1 MLGDTIRENFCLPS
15 VENIKGK
22 LSCLK
27 PSALNTYA
35 QQAVDDY
42 EVKCTGV
49 RQTINSLSGGNKQKI
64 NLGRWMSKNM
74 DILLLDSPTRG
85 VDVGV
90 KAYIYGLMRKA
101 KQDGISIVLFSD
113 ELPEAL
119 GLADRIL
126 VMNNGVIKAEFLRDT
141 DFTEEKIIEVMI

>member
-1 MLGDTIRENFCLPS
+1 
-15 VENIKGK
+15 
-22 LSCLK
+22 
-27 PSALNTYA
+27 
-35 QQAVDDY
+35 
-42 EVKCTGV
+42 
-49 RQTINSLSGGNKQKI
+49 
-64 NLGRWMSKNM
+64 M